1 MSNLNFENAQQLE
14 GKVPFKI
21 AFPLGLQHVLA
32 MFVSNLAPILLIGG
46 AAVRAGHGTFDND
59 GLTLMIQAAMLM
71 SALTTVVQL
80 YPIKIGSYRIG
91 SGLPIVMG
99 VSFAFVGVGIDAA
112 IEFGMPAVVGAAM
125 IGALLEVVIGFT
137 YRYIKRIFTPLVTGS
152 LLIALGLYLINVG
165 GLYFGGGV
173 PFFGTFPN
181 PNYGTWQ
188 TLVTAT
194 VTLLVSIGFN
204 VFGKGVWKN
213 ASILVGIFVG
223 TVVALAFGITSFS
236 SVGDASWVSVM
247 HVVPFKAINFNFADM
262 FEWGAI
268 IPFLAV
274 YFATSVETI
283 GDTNGVALGGLNRIA
298 TEEEIEGGLLADG
311 FGSMLSTIFN
321 AMPNTSF
328 GQNVGIVTNT
338 KVVNK
343 WVVFTGVSFLALL
356 SFLPKLAAIFRII
369 PDSVLGGAL
378 ITLFAIILGNGIKM
392 LKKAGFTD
400 KNMLIISIAL
410 GLGLG
415 LGGRDAFTSVHPILD
430 VLFGSTVAATAIFA
444 ILASWIIKPDYSE
457 GDWHPDHL

>member
-1 MSNLNFENAQQLE
+1 MSNFNFENARTLE
-14 GKVPFKI
+14 GRVPFKI

-32 MFVSNLAPILLIGG
+32 MFVSNLAPILIIGG
-46 AAVRAGHGTFDND
+46 VALGNHPENFTSD
-59 GLTLMIQAAMLM
+59 GLTMMVQAAMFT
-71 SALTTVVQL
+71 SAVTTMIQL

-99 VSFAFVGVGIDAA
+99 VSFAFVGVGVNAA

-125 IGALLEVVIGFT
+125 VGALLEIIIGFT
-137 YRYIKRIFTPLVTGS
+137 YRYIKRIFTPIVTGT
-152 LLIALGLYLINVG
+152 LLIALGLYLVNVG
-165 GLYFGGGV
+165 GNYFVGG
-173 PFFGTFPN
+173 FGPWR
-181 PNYGTWQ
+181 GTWEAI
-188 TLVTAT
+188 VTAT

-204 VFGKGVWKN
+204 TFGKGVWKN
-213 ASILVGIFVG
+213 AAILVGIFVG
-223 TVVALAFGITSFS
+223 TIVALILGITNFGL
-236 SVGDASWVSVM
+236 VGDAGWISVW
-247 HVVPFKAINFNFADM
+247 HIVPLKAIEFNVSEM
-262 FEWGAI
+262 FQLGAI

-283 GDTNGVALGGLNRIA
+283 GDTNGVALGGLERVA

-311 FGSMLSTIFN
+311 FGSMFSTLFN

-343 WVVFTGVSFLALL
+343 SVVFTGVFFLALL
-356 SFLPKLAAIFRII
+356 SFLPKLAAIFRVI
-369 PDSVLGGAL
+369 PDAVLGGAL
-378 ITLFAIILGNGIKM
+378 ITLFAIIIGNGIKM

-400 KNMLIISIAL
+400 RNMIIISIAL

-415 LGGRDAFTSVHPILD
+415 LGGKAEFIAVHKIVE

-444 ILASWIIKPDYSE
+444 ILASWIVKPDYSE